1 MSVNRSVQAAQRRR
15 AGPTGGPEPPRGPS
29 TSINSAQ
36 MFANQARPG
45 TGPNIPAGRLAAQ
58 QMNQTQTRMQQQQQ
72 QQQQAKSQDGFS
84 KMTLA
89 QAITLIT
96 LRLGKVEQSIM
107 DIEQRGFD
115 SVISSSDSS
124 GIDKSAFD
132 SIVSRLES
140 LERRPTNSPDVSLLK
155 QQIDTIKPVVAQSK
169 TASLNLA
176 KENSDLKNEVTTLKS
191 ETVQLK
197 EMIDALR
204 MDFETLGMSMMGIVE
219 HAPDVDSELVPQE
232 DFDGIDEDENE
243 DGETGEAEENDE
255 FNNDMDINE
264 FENHV
269 DSEIV
274 MDDEHIEIT
283 STEIVGTDLKQMIEQ
298 ELNSNAVSNARE
310 NVAKLDTDNFS
321 SSRKGKNR
329 RR

>member
-36 MFANQARPG
+36 MVANQARPG
-45 TGPNIPAGRLAAQ
+45 AGPNIPAGRLAAQ
-58 QMNQTQTRMQQQQQ
+58 QMNQTQSRMQQQQQ
-72 QQQQAKSQDGFS
+72 PQQVKSQDGFS

-124 GIDKSAFD
+124 GLDKSALD

-176 KENSDLKNEVTTLKS
+176 KENSDLKNEVATLKG
-191 ETVQLK
+191 ETSQLK

-204 MDFETLGMSMMGIVE
+204 MDFETLGMSMMGIE
-219 HAPDVDSELVPQE
+219 HAPDIDTELVEQDDCDE
-232 DFDGIDEDENE
+232 IIDEDV
-243 DGETGEAEENDE
+243 DGENGDADENDE
-255 FNNDMDINE
+255 FNNDMDINQ
-264 FENHV
+264 FENQI

-298 ELNSNAVSNARE
+298 ELNSSVASARE
-310 NVAKLDTDNFS
+310 NVVKLDADNFS
-321 SSRKGKNR
+321 STRKGKNR